1 MPGGTRKQKEKKK
14 FSFLPIQKSNVIKR
28 NWVLVFSFMYLVS
41 VDQMGR
47 SYLYNSSFYMYF
59 RYIAIVKPLR
69 PRISKLWAIMILC
82 AIWVGSG
89 LLAIPAVLYSKTWTF
104 NYEEGNN
111 VTVCFLLWPDGP
123 PTVSELD
130 YM

>member
-1 MPGGTRKQKEKKK
+1 MLLKK
-14 FSFLPIQKSNVIKR
+14 